1 MGCKNTRNEIEKEK
15 EEKKRMKGRFRV
27 EVSGK
32 GWSVECVHESEC
44 ESVLLVDLMNMLC
57 FSD

>member
-32 GWSVECVHESEC
+32 G
-44 ESVLLVDLMNMLC
+44 
-57 FSD
+57 

>member
-1 MGCKNTRNEIEKEK
+1 MGCKNTRNEIEIEK

-32 GWSVECVHESEC
+32 G
-44 ESVLLVDLMNMLC
+44 
-57 FSD
+57 